1 MTLNELKYIV
11 AVARERH
18 FGRAAQS
25 CFVSQSA
32 LSVAVKKLED
42 QLGVVLFERAPGR
55 IMPTPVGI
63 QIVAQAQRVLEAARE
78 VKRIAQGNADPLAEP
93 LRVGVIYTIGPYLLP
108 HLIPALRELVPAM
121 PIIVEEGF
129 TADLRVQ
136 LKQGGLDAIIL
147 SSPFTE
153 PGVDTV
159 AVYHEPFVVVLPR
172 SHPLAQQDAVHS
184 DALADETVLLL
195 GHGHCFRD
203 QVLEECPS
211 CRGAPGDMQ
220 KALEGG
226 SIETIRHMVAGGV
239 GITVL
244 PCAAAG
250 AEEYSRR
257 MLAIRRFADKTPTR
271 EVIIAWRRGYPRLAA
286 VEALRQAICACRMTC
301 ARMLPDNRVGEAAD
315 GETPAAV
322 DEAAPVTVA
331 DTVAVDAN

>member
-1 MTLNELKYIV
+1 MTLSELKYIV

-18 FGRAAQS
+18 FGRAAKA
-25 CFVSQSA
+25 CFVSQPT
-32 LSVAVKKLED
+32 LSVAVKKLEQ
-42 QLGVVLFERAPGR
+42 QLGIVLFERAPGR
-55 IMPTPVGI
+55 IMPTPVGR
-63 QIVAQAQRVLEAARE
+63 QIVAQAQLVLEAARE
-78 VKRIAQGNADPLAEP
+78 VKRIAQGNADPLVEP
-93 LRVGVIYTIGPYLLP
+93 LRIGVIYTIGPYLLP
-108 HLIPALRELVPAM
+108 HLIPALRELVPEM

-147 SSPFTE
+147 SNPFTE
-153 PGVDTV
+153 PGVDRV

-172 SHPLAQQDAVHS
+172 AHPLARQEAVHS
-184 DALADETVLLL
+184 DALAGETVLLL

-211 CRGAPGDMQ
+211 CRGSGAQADLQ
-220 KALEGG
+220 KSLEGG

-244 PCAAAG
+244 PCTAAG

-257 MLAIRRFADKTPTR
+257 LLAVRRFADKTPTR

-286 VEALRQAICACRMTC
+286 VEALRRAICACRMTC
-301 ARMLPDNRVGEAAD
+301 ARMLPDNRVAA
-315 GETPAAV
+315 GAA
-322 DEAAPVTVA
+322 DEAANLETVA
-331 DTVAVDAN
+331 AH

>member
-18 FGRAAQS
+18 FGRAARS
-25 CFVSQSA
+25 CFVSQPA
-32 LSVAVKKLED
+32 LSVAVKKLEG
-42 QLGVVLFERAPGR
+42 QLGIVLFERASHQV
-55 IMPTPVGI
+55 MPTPVGR
-63 QIVAQAQRVLEAARE
+63 QIVAQAQLVLEAARE
-78 VKRIAQGNADPLAEP
+78 VRRIAQGHTDPLVEP

-108 HLIPALRELVPAM
+108 HLIPVLRERVPAM

-136 LKQGGLDAIIL
+136 LKHGGLDAIIL

-153 PGVDTV
+153 PGVDAV
-159 AVYHEPFVVVLPR
+159 AVYREPFVVVLPR
-172 SHPLAQQDAVHS
+172 AHPLAQRDAVHS

-211 CRGAPGDMQ
+211 CASAGPHADLQ
-220 KALEGG
+220 KSLEGG

-239 GITVL
+239 GVTVL
-244 PCAAAG
+244 PCTAAG

-257 MLAIRRFADKTPTR
+257 LLAVRRFADKTPTR
-271 EVIIAWRRGYPRLAA
+271 EVIIAWRKGYPRLAA
-286 VEALRQAICACRMTC
+286 VEALRQAICACNMTC
-301 ARMLPDNRVGEAAD
+301 ARMLPDNRVPVSVESAAD
-315 GETPAAV
+315 ATADASAA
-322 DEAAPVTVA
+322 AAQTTVA
-331 DTVAVDAN
+331 AH

>member
-18 FGRAAQS
+18 FGRAARA
-25 CFVSQSA
+25 CFVSQPT
-32 LSVAVKKLED
+32 LSVAVKKLEE
-42 QLGVVLFERAPGR
+42 QLGIILFERAPNQV
-55 IMPTPVGI
+55 MPTPVGR
-63 QIVAQAQRVLEAARE
+63 QIVAQAQLVLEAARE
-78 VKRIAQGNADPLAEP
+78 VRRIAQGNADPLLEP

-108 HLIPALRELVPAM
+108 HLIPVLRERVPAM

-147 SSPFTE
+147 SSPFSE
-153 PGVDTV
+153 PGVASV

-172 SHPLAQQDAVHS
+172 AHPLAQLDAVHS
-184 DALADETVLLL
+184 EALADETVLLL

-211 CRGAPGDMQ
+211 CRGSGAQADLQ
-220 KALEGG
+220 KSLEGG

-239 GITVL
+239 GVTVL
-244 PCAAAG
+244 PCTAAG

-257 MLAIRRFADKTPTR
+257 LLAVRRFADKTPTR
-271 EVIIAWRRGYPRLAA
+271 EVIIAWRKGYPRLAA
-286 VEALRQAICACRMTC
+286 VEALRQAICACPMSC
-301 ARMLPDNRVGEAAD
+301 ARMLERNRV
-315 GETPAAV
+315 PAAA
-322 DEAAPVTVA
+322 EESPATAAGV
-331 DTVAVDAN
+331 N